1 MEINTVVMLATF
13 LVAFLALV
21 VKLVELGRK

>member
-1 MEINTVVMLATF
+1 MEVNTVVMLATF

-21 VKLVELGRK
+21 VKLIELGRK